1 MLKRYLLTGLLLWVP
16 LGITLWVLHF
26 LVTSLDRV
34 VDILPIKLR
43 SEALFGVHIYGFGIA
58 VTFLILMV
66 TGIVARNFFGAQLV
80 KFWENI
86 LGRVP
91 VVGGVYK
98 SVKQISD
105 TVLSDSGQAFS
116 KAVLVEFP
124 HAGSHTVGFL
134 TGEVSG
140 ELRAALGED
149 SVSVYIPTT
158 PNPTSGYMVLLPHS
172 KIKPLDMSVDQ
183 ALKYIISMGAV
194 SAALPVDTNT
204 RN

>member
-1 MLKRYLLTGLLLWVP
+1 MIKRYLLTGLLLWVP

-26 LVTSLDRV
+26 LVTTLDGV
-34 VDILPIKLR
+34 VNILPIKWR
-43 SEALFGVHIYGFGIA
+43 SESLFGMHIYGFGILI
-58 VTFLILMV
+58 TFIVLMTTGLI
-66 TGIVARNFFGAQLV
+66 ARNFFGAQLV
-80 KFWENI
+80 KFWENL
-86 LGRVP
+86 LGKVP

-134 TGEVSG
+134 TGHVSG
-140 ELRAALGED
+140 ELAGILGSE

-158 PNPTSGYMVLLPHS
+158 PNPTSGYMVLVARH
-172 KIKPLDMSVDQ
+172 KIKELDLTVDQ

-194 SAALPVDTNT
+194 SAEISHSDK
-204 RN
+204 RNQ